1 VVNGKVKWFN
11 VRKGFGFIVPEGA
24 AEDDQSQDVF
34 VHFSNIQEEGFKALY
49 DDDEVTYDVEEGDKG
64 LEAKNVVVTKRA
76 PRKRRRKR
84 DQDSAGGEEASE
96 M

>member
-1 VVNGKVKWFN
+1 MVNGKVKWFN

-49 DDDEVTYDVEEGDKG
+49 DDDEVTYDVAEGDKG

-76 PRKRRRKR
+76 PRKRRRKKPEG
-84 DQDSAGGEEASE
+84 DDAEN
-96 M
+96 